1 MIPIDDGAG
10 GTNKSMTV
18 SNLQTYMQSN
28 LTFSS
33 GDIEGVTVGSGIT
46 GGGTS
51 GTVVVGVDSGSL
63 AGSGL
68 AAPAGGVINVN
79 VDDSSIE
86 IDSDTLQV
94 KIM

>member
-1 MIPIDDGAG
+1 
-10 GTNKSMTV
+10 
-18 SNLQTYMQSN
+18 MQSN

-33 GDIEGVTVGSGIT
+33 GDIEGVTAGSGIT

-68 AAPAGGVINVN
+68 VLLFGAINVN

-94 KIM
+94 GTLVLLMLNGSIANGKLK